1 MHLLAILLQY
11 LLGRFSNSPQKQP
24 ALARAR
30 SSEASSVEP
39 QALESS
45 LDQRVAAAIVL
56 RARRAEMR
64 VSPAT
69 CRAGPDAEHV
79 APHGNTVLGQGSSL
93 DAPCTAREIASAP
106 AVSAAQFSPPLRT
119 RA

>member
-30 SSEASSVEP
+30 SSEASHVEP

-64 VSPAT
+64 ISHAT
-69 CRAGPDAEHV
+69 CRAGPDAEQ
-79 APHGNTVLGQGSSL
+79 ASLGDGTLHDS
-93 DAPCTAREIASAP
+93 PRTAREIASAP
-106 AVSAAQFSPPLRT
+106 AAPAVVFSPPLRIK
-119 RA
+119 A

>member
-1 MHLLAILLQY
+1 MHLLAIILQY

-30 SSEASSVEP
+30 SSEASSAEP

-45 LDQRVAAAIVL
+45 LDQRVAAAIVF

-64 VSPAT
+64 VSHAT
-69 CRAGPDAEHV
+69 CRAGPDAEQTLLGDGV
-79 APHGNTVLGQGSSL
+79 AL
-93 DAPCTAREIASAP
+93 DLAPTAREIASAP
-106 AVSAAQFSPPLRT
+106 AVSTAQYSPPLRT
-119 RA
+119 

>member
-1 MHLLAILLQY
+1 MHLLAIILQY

-24 ALARAR
+24 AVARAR
-30 SSEASSVEP
+30 SSEASPVEP

-64 VSPAT
+64 ISQAT
-69 CRAGPDAEHV
+69 CRAGPDAER
-79 APHGNTVLGQGSSL
+79 AALGEGTAL
-93 DAPCTAREIASAP
+93 GKGTAHDAPRTAREIASAP
-106 AVSAAQFSPPLRT
+106 TASAVQFSPP
-119 RA
+119 AAP

>member
-1 MHLLAILLQY
+1 MHLLAIFLQY

-24 ALARAR
+24 APARAR
-30 SSEASSVEP
+30 SSEASHVEP

-56 RARRAEMR
+56 RARRAEMQI
-64 VSPAT
+64 SHAT

-79 APHGNTVLGQGSSL
+79 APHGNTVLGDGVSDGSQRT
-93 DAPCTAREIASAP
+93 PREIASAP
-106 AVSAAQFSPPLRT
+106 AASAVVFSPPLRIK
-119 RA
+119 A

>member
-30 SSEASSVEP
+30 SSEASHVEP

-64 VSPAT
+64 ISHAT
-69 CRAGPDAEHV
+69 CRAGPDAEQ
-79 APHGNTVLGQGSSL
+79 ASLGDGTSHDS
-93 DAPCTAREIASAP
+93 PRTAREIASAP
-106 AVSAAQFSPPLRT
+106 AAPAVVFSPPLRIK
-119 RA
+119 A

>member
-11 LLGRFSNSPQKQP
+11 LLGRLSGTPQKQP
-24 ALARAR
+24 AMARAR
-30 SSEASSVEP
+30 SSEASHVEP

-45 LDQRVAAAIVL
+45 LDQRVAAAVVL

-64 VSPAT
+64 ISHAT
-69 CRAGPDAEHV
+69 CRAGPDAEHTTPNGD
-79 APHGNTVLGQGSSL
+79 AVLGDGVSD
-93 DAPCTAREIASAP
+93 DAQRTAREIASVP
-106 AVSAAQFSPPLRT
+106 AALAAQSSPPLRI